1 MGLVAM
7 AGAAISGLTTLR
19 DAIALIR
26 GAASTPERQR
36 QLAGTRLH
44 EAVDEIARSFEV
56 IEGQLVA
63 LLAADVTSPDARR
76 MLIGLEGGSA
86 RLPLASMRGHC
97 STIGEIWEKDLSTV
111 FQRLT
116 SGAEL
121 AVIEDAFRQLDN
133 LDGIILRTANEL
145 AVGLAEE
152 AAMLLDAID
161 RGTPQDA
168 QARQLQIR
176 AEVRGLRQLV
186 NETLAGMVE
195 LKFVLRKAA

>member
-86 RLPLASMRGHC
+86 RLHLASMRGHC

-133 LDGIILRTANEL
+133 LDGIILRTANAL

-152 AAMLLDAID
+152 AAVLLDAID